1 MTSIAIGEKI
11 AEPVLADKTTMAKVV
26 LSSFIGNT
34 IEFYDFLV
42 YGLAAALVFG
52 RVFFPNTTPLAAI
65 LASFATFGVG
75 FVARPLGGIFFGHLG
90 DTVGRK
96 KTLVITLVGMGT
108 ATSLIGLLPTYD
120 QIGVVAP
127 VLLVVLRFL
136 QGFAVGGEWGGAML
150 IVVENAPANR
160 RGFFSAWPQTGGFS
174 GQLLAT
180 GAFTLVGFLPDD
192 QLMSWGWRLPFL
204 ASAILVAFGL
214 YLRSKLDETAVFKA
228 TQAQAKPREHQRA
241 PFIEVFSGSWRSLL
255 LIMLL
260 RFAES
265 VPFFLVTVFA
275 VSYATGQL
283 GVQKQT
289 LLNVIMVTCLIAFPA
304 HGVFGALSDKVGRR
318 PIYIFGALFAAL
330 SAFPFFYLLQTGN
343 MLLIGLGYVLLI
355 NVAHN
360 SINAVQPSFFTELF
374 GARIRYSGASIGH
387 QFGAIVAGG
396 ATPFVAKS
404 LSAADGNGWTYVAAY
419 VVVGAL
425 VSAVAAYLGP
435 ETSKRILTETR

>member
-1 MTSIAIGEKI
+1 MTNVAI
-11 AEPVLADKTTMAKVV
+11 AEKLPSAILLDKKKIFTVV
-26 LSSFIGNT
+26 LSSFVGNT

-52 RVFFPNTTPLAAI
+52 KIFFPNSTPLNAT

-75 FVARPLGGIFFGHLG
+75 FAARPLGGIFFGHLG

-108 ATSLIGLLPTYD
+108 ATLCIGLLPTYD
-120 QIGVVAP
+120 QIGVMAP
-127 VLLVVLRFL
+127 ILLVVLRFL

-160 RGFFSAWPQTGGFS
+160 RGFLSSWPQTGGFS

-180 GAFTLVGFLPDD
+180 GAFSLIAFLPDD

-204 ASAILVAFGL
+204 ASGILVAFGL
-214 YLRSKLDETAVFKA
+214 YLRMKLDETEVFKK
-228 TQAQAKPREHQRA
+228 THTEVKAQKKESA
-241 PFIEVFSGSWRSLL
+241 PVVQVFRDSWRSII

-283 GVQKQT
+283 AVPKQT
-289 LLNVIMVTCLIAFPA
+289 LLSVIMVCCVIAFPM
-304 HGVFGALSDKVGRR
+304 HGLFGWLSDKVGRR
-318 PIYIFGALFAAL
+318 PIYIFGALFAAAA
-330 SAFPFFYLLQTGN
+330 AFPFFFLLQSGN
-343 MLLIGLGYVLLI
+343 MTLIVLGYFLLI

-360 SINAVQPSFFTELF
+360 AINAVQPAFFTELF
-374 GARIRYSGASIGH
+374 GAKVRYSGASIGH
-387 QFGAIVAGG
+387 QLGSIVAGG
-396 ATPFVAKS
+396 STPFIAKA
-404 LSAADGNGWTYVAAY
+404 LSAADNNGWTYVASY
-419 VVVGAL
+419 VVIAAL
-425 VSAVAAYLGP
+425 VSAAAAYFGP
-435 ETSKRILTETR
+435 ETSKRKLTDTH